1 VADTDPNTKFTQETV
16 LRARQWQNP
25 ALVSVCVSK
34 PPGFAF
40 LPGQF
45 ARIGLP
51 EVDGLGEPS
60 LWRAYSMVSH
70 PSEDYLEFLSVTVPD
85 GQFSPRL
92 AALKP
97 GQALWVEKAP
107 FGFLTLER
115 FSAADTL
122 WLVATGTGLSA
133 YLPMLDD
140 PGTWDQFKTVI
151 LVHGV
156 RHADD
161 LTYRQNIEAHRSKG
175 RALIYLPVLSQE
187 PWGPNGQET
196 PSRITEAYQS
206 GDLERVSGFR
216 LDPEKAR
223 IMLCGNPAMVTDL
236 RAMLTERG
244 FAAGRRG
251 NLGTLAVE
259 NYW

>member
-1 VADTDPNTKFTQETV
+1 MSQTDSNKKYTRQRVTQIKH
-16 LRARQWQNP
+16 WDSP
-25 ALVSVCVSK
+25 GLVSVRVTR
-34 PPGFAF
+34 PAHFEF

-51 EVDGLGEPS
+51 LDEVSEPT

-70 PSEDYLEFLSVTVPD
+70 PREDALEFLSVTVTG

-92 AALKP
+92 AGLKP
-97 GQALWVEKAP
+97 GESLWVENAP

-115 FSAADTL
+115 FEPARSL

-133 YLPMLDD
+133 FLPMLEDEQ
-140 PGTWDQFKTVI
+140 TWERFKQVI

-156 RHADD
+156 RTAQE
-161 LTYRQNIEAHRSKG
+161 LAYRESLLARCQFQPRFQ
-175 RALIYLPVLSQE
+175 YLPVLSRESWQQGLE
-187 PWGPNGQET
+187 PPC
-196 PSRITEAYQS
+196 RITQAYQA
-206 GDLERVSGFR
+206 GRLEACTGVA
-216 LDPEKAR
+216 LQPESAR
-223 IMLCGNPAMVTDL
+223 IMLCGNPQMVTDM
-236 RAMLTERG
+236 RAMLSARG

-251 NLGTLAVE
+251 VPGTLAVE